1 MYIKEIAISGY
12 KTLVDF
18 KFEEIQEGLNI
29 LVGKNNVGKSNILK
43 ALEIFFTRQG
53 TLRKDE
59 IANSFDSFLNNR
71 DNIYMEIVF
80 ANASNMF
87 NNNENEVS
95 LKIDLNENNRK
106 YMLKKQGKYINMSK
120 NSFFK
125 NNPKYIYFGD
135 LNEINFNSDDLQQLY
150 SINNSNERRKIETNA
165 SQFLQ
170 FILNT
175 NINISINI
183 KNDNTYSIDVIDSYG
198 NSNLL
203 SNKSSGLQ
211 QLVYLGLVFSFN
223 LLKKPENIIL
233 GIEEPESNLHTSLQK
248 RLFKRIREI
257 SEAYSIQIF
266 LTTHSPI
273 FIDKF
278 NHKSVHHVK
287 RNNKMHTKVLKESY
301 RNNWFDIR
309 KDLGLGVNDSL
320 FVGEFNLL
328 VEGPTEKIIFPKII
342 KILHDKDLISFSEED
357 INLLSAQG
365 ASNLHYFSKLISQM
379 ELPTIVLVDKD
390 QEGNNAKDKIEED
403 NFFNKLRVISLDKE
417 EYEECEIED
426 LISDDILLKSIN
438 ELYNSSLNNEDLL
451 KARKNEHHEEAG
463 LIKFS
468 KAFKKLDLE
477 KDRDLSKLNLATKIK
492 SNLDEESD
500 LKLIQQFF
508 IEMDSFYKEFM

>member
-1 MYIKEIAISGY
+1 MYIKKIAISGY

-43 ALEIFFTRQG
+43 ALDIFFTRQG
-53 TLRKDE
+53 TLREDE

-71 DNIYMEIVF
+71 DNIYMEVVF
-80 ANASNMF
+80 ADVSDMF
-87 NNNENEVS
+87 NSNRSEIS

-106 YMLKKQGKYINMSK
+106 YMLKKEGKYKNMSK
-120 NSFFK
+120 DSFFK

-135 LNEINFNSDDLQQLY
+135 LNEINFNSDNLQELY
-150 SINNSNERRKIETNA
+150 SINNANERRKIETNA

-170 FILNT
+170 YILNT
-175 NINISINI
+175 NINISINL
-183 KNDNTYSIDVIDSYG
+183 KNDSSYNIDVIDSYG

-211 QLVYLGLVFSFN
+211 QLVYLGVVFSFN
-223 LLKKPENIIL
+223 LLKKPKNIVL

-257 SEAYSIQIF
+257 SEEYSLQIF
-266 LTTHSPI
+266 LTTHSPV

-278 NHKSVHHVK
+278 NYESVHHVK
-287 RNNKMHTKVLKESY
+287 RNNNKHTKVLKESY
-301 RNNWFDIR
+301 RNNWFNIR
-309 KDLGLGVNDSL
+309 KDLGLDINDSL

-342 KILHDKDLISFSEED
+342 KILYDKDLISFSEED

-365 ASNLHYFSKLISQM
+365 APNLHYFSKLISQM
-379 ELPTIVLVDKD
+379 GLPTVVLVDND
-390 QEGNNAKDKIEED
+390 QQGKNAKEKIEED
-403 NFFNKLRVISLDKE
+403 NRFNKLKVISLDKE
-417 EYEECEIED
+417 EHDKCEIED
-426 LISDDILLKSIN
+426 LINNDILLSSIN
-438 ELYNSSLNNEDLL
+438 ELYNSSLNKEDLL
-451 KARKNEHHEEAG
+451 KARENEHHEEAG
-463 LIKFS
+463 LMKFS

-477 KDRDLSKLNLATKIK
+477 KNRDLSKLNLATIIK
-492 SNLDEESD
+492 SNLDEESN
-500 LKLIQQFF
+500 LELIKEFF
-508 IEMDSFYKEFM
+508 IKIDKFYKEFM